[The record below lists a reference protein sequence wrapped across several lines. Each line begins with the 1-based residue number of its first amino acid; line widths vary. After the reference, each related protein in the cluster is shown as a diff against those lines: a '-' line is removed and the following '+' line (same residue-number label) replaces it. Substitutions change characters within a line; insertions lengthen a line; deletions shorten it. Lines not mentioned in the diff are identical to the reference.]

1 MFDFRAFLSKGLVDG
16 VRGGQTRYAL
26 TMRAASL
33 VEKGLLDTAD
43 LEPLA
48 KALDDGA
55 TVYYKLATPVIYN
68 LGKLDI
74 PSLPETISNVLVEAN
89 LTPECAMTYKRDI
102 NVAFEN
108 LAQAVVAAA
117 AGE

>member
-48 KALDDGA
+48 NALD
-55 TVYYKLATPVIYN
+55 
-68 LGKLDI
+68 
-74 PSLPETISNVLVEAN
+74 E
-89 LTPECAMTYKRDI
+89 RD
-102 NVAFEN
+102 
-108 LAQAVVAAA
+108 AAKQDA
-117 AGE
+117 DNGEQEPDTAYDKITE